1 MLEWLKGILG
11 EGYTEEIDKAISA
24 EIGKGFVAKADFD
37 AKNTELK
44 TVRGQLTAANKKIE
58 DFEGL
63 DIESVRREAADWKQK
78 AEQAEKDA
86 AAQVQAVRFDA
97 RLDAAIGKARG
108 RSAKAIKA
116 LLDLDTLRQSKEP
129 DKDIPAALD
138 ALAKDSGYLFEPE
151 AGAAYA
157 AGTGTTPP
165 AGNPDAA
172 LRAAFG
178 LPPTKAEN

>member
-1 MLEWLKGILG
+1 MKRDEVKAIIPGITDEQLDKVMDLNGADIEKHKQTIATLTTERDTARTQLG
-11 EGYTEEIDKAISA
+11 EANRKLEGYDP
-24 EIGKGFVAKADFD
+24 
-37 AKNTELK
+37 
-44 TVRGQLTAANKKIE
+44 
-58 DFEGL
+58 
-63 DIESVRREAADWKQK
+63 DWKQK

-86 AAQVQAVRFDA
+86 AAQVEAVRFDA

-165 AGNPDAA
+165 AGDPDAA

-178 LPPTKAEN
+178 LPPTKSEN

>member
-11 EGYTEEIDKAISA
+11 EGYTEEIDKAISS

-86 AAQVQAVRFDA
+86 AAQVEAVRFDA
-97 RLDAAIGKARG
+97 RLDAAIGAARG

-151 AGAAYA
+151 ADAAYA

-165 AGNPDAA
+165 AGDPDAA

-178 LPPTKAEN
+178 LPPTKSEN

>member
-11 EGYTEEIDKAISA
+11 ESYTEEIDKAISA

-44 TVRGQLTAANKKIE
+44 TARGQLAAANRKIE
-58 DFEGL
+58 DFEAL
-63 DIESVRREAADWKQK
+63 DIETVRREAADWKQK

-86 AAQVQAVRFDA
+86 AAQVAAVRFDTQ
-97 RLDAAIGKARG
+97 LDAAIGKARG

-116 LLDLDTLRQSKEP
+116 LLDVDTLRQSKEP
-129 DKDIPAALD
+129 DKDISAALD
-138 ALAKDSGYLFEPE
+138 ALAKDSSYLCEPA
-151 AGAAYA
+151 AGAGYA
-157 AGTGTTPP
+157 GGTGTTPP
-165 AGNPDAA
+165 AGDSDAA

-178 LPPTKAEN
+178 LPAKDTN

>member
-1 MLEWLKGILG
+1 MLEWLKGILS

-44 TVRGQLTAANKKIE
+44 TARGQLAAANKKIE

-86 AAQVQAVRFDA
+86 AAQVEAVRFDA

-138 ALAKDSGYLFEPE
+138 ALAKDSGYLFEPA

-178 LPPTKAEN
+178 LPPTKSEN